1 MVTRLLDPKLA
12 FRCTQPVLTSNP
24 NMAAPTHTSPRVCS
38 VAVSG
43 DSSPTRG
50 SYVLHS
56 PTMVHNIR
64 NSIYVGK
71 GIPFLLTFNI
81 EQHLGSDEAFFCR
94 SWKSRGSAV
103 LLRPSLFWVLELLTA
118 VGRTKPRLRPVGE
131 NGSGSGL
138 IIRVYTLFSRR
149 PY

>member
-1 MVTRLLDPKLA
+1 MMTRLLDPTLA

-38 VAVSG
+38 VAASG

-50 SYVLHS
+50 HMFFTPQQWSTTLKL
-56 PTMVHNIR
+56 
-64 NSIYVGK
+64 YVGK

-81 EQHLGSDEAFFCR
+81 KQHLGSDEAFFCR

-103 LLRPSLFWVLELLTA
+103 LLRPPLFWVLELLTA

-131 NGSGSGL
+131 NGSRSGL
-138 IIRVYTLFSRR
+138 IIRVYTLFSRW